1 MNPGPLAPMALP
13 AIPFITL
20 AATGFVRGAQCGWY
34 CLSSQ
39 VAMLVVMLVRRE
51 EYSSMAH
58 RRVTMADRLARFNRS
73 VANPIVRTVAGRRW
87 SPVAIV
93 QHRGRSTGRAY
104 RTPVIAFRTS
114 HGFVISLPYGV
125 QRDWVRNVLAAGT
138 CTVERGGRQIQAT
151 EPGVMAGASGRREL
165 PLLVRAGLRVGR
177 INNVLRLAVR

>member
-1 MNPGPLAPMALP
+1 MALP

-20 AATGFVRGAQCGWY
+20 AATGFVRGAQCGLY